1 VNEFHTAVQKYT
13 TSYYYINK
21 KKCTI
26 QRQLSVRTLRHLAEC
41 RRRGLGGTPAVV
53 ERGDLDTGVMG
64 VDMFRSA

>member
-1 VNEFHTAVQKYT
+1 MMHNLRQRLLVAL
-13 TSYYYINK
+13 
-21 KKCTI
+21 

-53 ERGDLDTGVMG
+53 ERGDLDAGVMG